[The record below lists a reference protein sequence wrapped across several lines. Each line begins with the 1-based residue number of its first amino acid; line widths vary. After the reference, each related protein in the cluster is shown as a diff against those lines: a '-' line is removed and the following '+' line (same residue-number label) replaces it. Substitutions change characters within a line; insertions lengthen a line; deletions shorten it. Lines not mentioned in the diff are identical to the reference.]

1 MTCRTCLT
9 LNPPGAP
16 ACVRCNTP
24 LTAPAARTPA
34 ATATTPAAT
43 ATTPAATAPTATTP
57 APPATTPAPPAPPDP
72 TTGSKQLG
80 PGLAASGR
88 AAPGSSRAAAATVQP
103 PGYGP
108 PPEPEAPPGPAPAD
122 RRRDRRRVALA
133 GLLLVALVLAG
144 GGTALWLTR
153 PSYLDTAAVASAVG
167 AELTARLGGSV
178 VVTCPDTVRSRTGE
192 TFACTARDAGGTS
205 RQVTV
210 TLLDDAGRY
219 RWELGR

>member
-24 LTAPAARTPA
+24 LTGPTTPTPA
-34 ATATTPAAT
+34 PTAATPAS
-43 ATTPAATAPTATTP
+43 TAPT
-57 APPATTPAPPAPPDP
+57 PAPPDP

-108 PPEPEAPPGPAPAD
+108 APEPEPPAGPAPAD
-122 RRRDRRRVALA
+122 LRRDRRRVAVA

-153 PSYLDTAAVASAVG
+153 PSYLDTGAVAGAVG
-167 AELTARLGGSV
+167 AELTARLGGPV